1 MHLKESQISE
11 TKTQSIMSHRIYLM
25 RIKTPLAVHV
35 VSCGTNFRRKPNT
48 TPIRKTLISYAFDG
62 AFLNSATFTTFQI

>member
-1 MHLKESQISE
+1 
-11 TKTQSIMSHRIYLM
+11 M

-35 VSCGTNFRRKPNT
+35 VSCGTNFTRKPNT